1 MFDNTLYNN
10 DTYINQILANLI
22 NNKDKLFSEVMQII
36 QTKQTLQQFKPIYR
50 RHTNFTNL
58 DIEYKLGELHTYK
71 PIIKDYRLSSSKKY
85 IGYIS
90 KLFDIDK
97 GTSTTYLKKFKGNV
111 YNTILF
117 G

>member
-1 MFDNTLYNN
+1 MFDNTLYN
-10 DTYINQILANLI
+10 DTHINRIFNNLI
-22 NNKDKLFSEVMQII
+22 NNKDELFSEVMQII
-36 QTKQTLQQFKPIYR
+36 QTKQTLEQFKPIYR
-50 RHTNFTNL
+50 QHTNFANL
-58 DIEYKLGELHTYK
+58 DIEYKLGELHIYK
-71 PIIKDYRLSSSKKY
+71 PIVKDYRLSSGKKY

-97 GTSTTYLKKFKGNV
+97 ETSITYLKKFKGDV